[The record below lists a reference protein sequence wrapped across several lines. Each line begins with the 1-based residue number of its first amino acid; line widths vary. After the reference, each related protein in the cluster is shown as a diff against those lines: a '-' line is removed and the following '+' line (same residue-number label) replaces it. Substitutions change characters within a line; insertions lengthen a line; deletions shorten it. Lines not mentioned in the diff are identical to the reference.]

1 MKYLKTYEG
10 LFDFFKKKKKEE
22 PSFIIDTVFLKN
34 HLDDVKDCFLEL
46 TSEQNLNLE
55 VSIDGNEIHVELWKS
70 GVQMDEYGR
79 LSDNRFIKLE
89 DLIETFKFT
98 QSYLNE
104 LGLKINRYEFYI
116 KGFYD
121 NTNYMGDIYLDD
133 DWELEHNLDQ
143 EGFEHIESVLL
154 RITKNR
160 N

>member
-22 PSFIIDTVFLKN
+22 TIIKDDTEFLDN

-46 TSEQNLNLE
+46 TSEQNLNLD
-55 VSIDGNEIHVELWKS
+55 VYIDDSEILVDLWKS
-70 GVQMDEYGR
+70 GVQMDENGR

-104 LGLKINRYEFYI
+104 LGLKINRYEFHI
-116 KGFYD
+116 SGFYD

-143 EGFEHIESVLL
+143 EGFEHIESVLI